1 MSSKRNVLTAAGV
14 ASVPRCPGEPEVRRD
29 DARLPRAALVGF
41 VLASLACS
49 HQPAHA
55 PSQAKS
61 SCQPVTNNGS
71 PLSLAVLG
79 SGGPVSFGRG
89 ASGYVVLVDGKARI
103 LIDAGP
109 GTFLRLGEMRI
120 DLSALDIVLLTHLH
134 IDHAGDVPG
143 FVKARDLSVAN
154 PVTFRIAGPAG
165 ANVYP
170 STTAFVDRLF
180 GASGTFGYLKTF
192 RNDLR
197 FDAVDLPVRA
207 DASPY
212 EVLHD
217 GDLRVTSIAV
227 DHGDAPAVAFR
238 VEHAGRAVVVSGD
251 LASKDDNL
259 ARLATGA
266 DLLIYDATVLDPPGS
281 PAQLYDLHT
290 SPRRIGE
297 VAALARVR
305 SLLLSHITPSV
316 DERRRAVL
324 DSIRA
329 AYSGE
334 VRFAEDCETLDVARP

>member
-1 MSSKRNVLTAAGV
+1 M
-14 ASVPRCPGEPEVRRD
+14 
-29 DARLPRAALVGF
+29 
-41 VLASLACS
+41 
-49 HQPAHA
+49 
-55 PSQAKS
+55 
-61 SCQPVTNNGS
+61 
-71 PLSLAVLG
+71 
-79 SGGPVSFGRG
+79 
-89 ASGYVVLVDGKARI
+89 
-103 LIDAGP
+103 
-109 GTFLRLGEMRI
+109 
-120 DLSALDIVLLTHLH
+120 
-134 IDHAGDVPG
+134 
-143 FVKARDLSVAN
+143 ARDLSVAN

-334 VRFAEDCETLDVARP
+334 VRFAEDCETLDVARRARIPLPASFARFHTEHTEHPERRLEAHQRHRPARQRDVPGDPRQRRRHSSHRRPRDEVLA